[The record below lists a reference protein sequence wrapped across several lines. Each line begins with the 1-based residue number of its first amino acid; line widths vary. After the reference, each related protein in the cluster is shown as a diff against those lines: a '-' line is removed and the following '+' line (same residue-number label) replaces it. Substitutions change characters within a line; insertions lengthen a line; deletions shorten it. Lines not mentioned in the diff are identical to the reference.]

1 MCRVLSAGRDS
12 GLTRAVNYTRNP
24 APIAPNFPFNWW
36 KFYSPP
42 RNFDWGRAHSS
53 NLNRP
58 CVPLYGPSLTD
69 RTSPPKKR
77 TMHVGNKLLKTHNS
91 PPSSF
96 PPHSFA
102 FTVYIFFTSLKLAA
116 PPSFFDFRSRV
127 LCQRGLWGISVGTCH
142 HFRRKRGGRVYS
154 SLELHALDADHRSR
168 SHLFMRNGDGHGR
181 CLRLGR
187 GI

>member
-1 MCRVLSAGRDS
+1 M
-12 GLTRAVNYTRNP
+12 TRAVNYTRNP
-24 APIAPNFPFNWW
+24 GPIPPNFPFNWW

-69 RTSPPKKR
+69 RTSPPRKR

-116 PPSFFDFRSRV
+116 PPSFFDSGVKFCVREVCGEFQSEHA
-127 LCQRGLWGISVGTCH
+127 T
-142 HFRRKRGGRVYS
+142 FFGGNAEAEFIQVWNSTRWTQTIGVEAIYS
-154 SLELHALDADHRSR
+154 
-168 SHLFMRNGDGHGR
+168 
-181 CLRLGR
+181 
-187 GI
+187 